1 MRKRSYQ
8 PKNTGS
14 FRINSGWIIS
24 YYMGIN
30 DYYGNLLENGSL
42 DEDKVNE
49 LRYKAMKNL
58 YNGIMQN

>member
-1 MRKRSYQ
+1 
-8 PKNTGS
+8 
-14 FRINSGWIIS
+14 
-24 YYMGIN
+24 MGIN